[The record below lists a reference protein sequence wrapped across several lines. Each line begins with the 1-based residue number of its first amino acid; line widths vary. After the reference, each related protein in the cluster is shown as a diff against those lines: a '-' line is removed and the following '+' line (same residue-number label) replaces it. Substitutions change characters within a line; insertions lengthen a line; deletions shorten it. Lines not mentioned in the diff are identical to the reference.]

1 MKGKKR
7 FIIWMFPFFAAFLF
21 LLWQGKNLVMEEK
34 EEQQIWQVWAELPE
48 GEITEK
54 ILKSMKKFPGVERL
68 WTVLE
73 TEISVSVKEYRGS
86 SSLQGVDLK
95 DYPLTV
101 IQSAGKKN
109 LGNIPLLA
117 VGEDFFQQLQDVGEN
132 PVSKRQQVI
141 LRENLS
147 SLVVEI
153 QVLPEG
159 EQEEEAESIP
169 GEFLG
174 VVKER
179 GIYMEQEQMRQW
191 LENQGIHRGEVR
203 LFYGM
208 FKLVNGGFGF
218 EVMSKTAMDAYA
230 REYSK
235 AFDSSFSPWKNNYI
249 GMAKKTVIK
258 QALKYA
264 PLKTDFRKAL
274 SNDETIKKELS
285 EDMSEIHGEEIWEAE
300 YREAMA

>member
-7 FIIWMFPFFAAFLF
+7 FIIWMFPFFAAALF

-34 EEQQIWQVWAELPE
+34 EEQQVWQVWAELSE

-54 ILKSMKKFPGVERL
+54 MLKSMKKFPGVERL

-86 SSLQGVDLK
+86 FSLQGVDLK

-132 PVSKRQQVI
+132 PVSKRQQVV

-179 GIYMEQEQMRQW
+179 GIYMEQEQMRQC
-191 LENQGIHRGEVR
+191 LENQGIHPRLGKICLKIRG
-203 LFYGM
+203 
-208 FKLVNGGFGF
+208 
-218 EVMSKTAMDAYA
+218 KT
-230 REYSK
+230 
-235 AFDSSFSPWKNNYI
+235 N
-249 GMAKKTVIK
+249 VK
-258 QALKYA
+258 QAEQSLA
-264 PLKTDFRKAL
+264 QAGFTV
-274 SNDETIKKELS
+274 EKERVPQS
-285 EDMSEIHGEEIWEAE
+285 SSS
-300 YREAMA
+300 

>member
-68 WTVLE
+68 WTVLD

-191 LENQGIHRGEVR
+191 LENQGIHPRLRKICLKIRG
-203 LFYGM
+203 
-208 FKLVNGGFGF
+208 
-218 EVMSKTAMDAYA
+218 KT
-230 REYSK
+230 
-235 AFDSSFSPWKNNYI
+235 N
-249 GMAKKTVIK
+249 VK
-258 QALKYA
+258 QAEQSLA
-264 PLKTDFRKAL
+264 QAGFTV
-274 SNDETIKKELS
+274 EKERVPQS
-285 EDMSEIHGEEIWEAE
+285 SSS
-300 YREAMA
+300 

>member
-1 MKGKKR
+1 
-7 FIIWMFPFFAAFLF
+7 MFPFFAAALF

-34 EEQQIWQVWAELPE
+34 EEQQVWQVWAELPE

-54 ILKSMKKFPGVERL
+54 MLKSMKKFPGVERL

-86 SSLQGVDLK
+86 FSLQGVDLK

-117 VGEDFFQQLQDVGEN
+117 VGEVFFQQLQDVGEN
-132 PVSKRQQVI
+132 PVSKRQQVV

-179 GIYMEQEQMRQW
+179 GIYMEQEQMRQC
-191 LENQGIHRGEVR
+191 LENQGIHPRLGKICLKIRG
-203 LFYGM
+203 
-208 FKLVNGGFGF
+208 
-218 EVMSKTAMDAYA
+218 KT
-230 REYSK
+230 
-235 AFDSSFSPWKNNYI
+235 N
-249 GMAKKTVIK
+249 VK
-258 QALKYA
+258 QAEQSLA
-264 PLKTDFRKAL
+264 QAGFTV
-274 SNDETIKKELS
+274 EKKQIRQS
-285 EDMSEIHGEEIWEAE
+285 SSS
-300 YREAMA
+300 

>member
-7 FIIWMFPFFAAFLF
+7 FIIWMFPFFAAALF

-34 EEQQIWQVWAELPE
+34 EEQQVWQVWAELPE

-54 ILKSMKKFPGVERL
+54 MLKSMKKFPGVERL

-86 SSLQGVDLK
+86 FSLQGVDLK

-132 PVSKRQQVI
+132 PVSKRQQVV

-179 GIYMEQEQMRQW
+179 GIYMEQEQMRQC
-191 LENQGIHRGEVR
+191 LENQGIHPRLGKICLKIRG
-203 LFYGM
+203 
-208 FKLVNGGFGF
+208 
-218 EVMSKTAMDAYA
+218 KT
-230 REYSK
+230 
-235 AFDSSFSPWKNNYI
+235 N
-249 GMAKKTVIK
+249 VK
-258 QALKYA
+258 QAEQSLA
-264 PLKTDFRKAL
+264 QAGFTV
-274 SNDETIKKELS
+274 EKERVS
-285 EDMSEIHGEEIWEAE
+285 QSSSS
-300 YREAMA
+300 

>member
-7 FIIWMFPFFAAFLF
+7 FIIWMFPFFAAALF

-34 EEQQIWQVWAELPE
+34 EEQQVWQVWAELPE

-54 ILKSMKKFPGVERL
+54 MLKSMKKFPGVERL

-86 SSLQGVDLK
+86 FSLQGVDLK

-117 VGEDFFQQLQDVGEN
+117 VGEVFFQQLQDVGEN
-132 PVSKRQQVI
+132 PVSKRQQVV

-179 GIYMEQEQMRQW
+179 GIYMEQEQMRQC
-191 LENQGIHRGEVR
+191 LENQGIHPRLGKICLKIRG
-203 LFYGM
+203 
-208 FKLVNGGFGF
+208 
-218 EVMSKTAMDAYA
+218 KT
-230 REYSK
+230 
-235 AFDSSFSPWKNNYI
+235 N
-249 GMAKKTVIK
+249 VK
-258 QALKYA
+258 QAEQSLA
-264 PLKTDFRKAL
+264 QAGFTV
-274 SNDETIKKELS
+274 EKERVPQS
-285 EDMSEIHGEEIWEAE
+285 SSS
-300 YREAMA
+300 

>member
-7 FIIWMFPFFAAFLF
+7 FIIWMFPFFAAALF

-34 EEQQIWQVWAELPE
+34 EEQQVWQVWAELPE

-54 ILKSMKKFPGVERL
+54 MLKSMKKFPGVERL

-86 SSLQGVDLK
+86 FSLQGVELK

-109 LGNIPLLA
+109 MGNIPLLA

-132 PVSKRQQVI
+132 PVSKRQQVV

-179 GIYMEQEQMRQW
+179 GIYMEQEQMRQC
-191 LENQGIHRGEVR
+191 LENQGIHPRLGKICLKIRG
-203 LFYGM
+203 
-208 FKLVNGGFGF
+208 
-218 EVMSKTAMDAYA
+218 KT
-230 REYSK
+230 
-235 AFDSSFSPWKNNYI
+235 N
-249 GMAKKTVIK
+249 VK
-258 QALKYA
+258 QAEQSLA
-264 PLKTDFRKAL
+264 QAGFTV
-274 SNDETIKKELS
+274 EKERVPQS
-285 EDMSEIHGEEIWEAE
+285 SSS
-300 YREAMA
+300 

>member
-7 FIIWMFPFFAAFLF
+7 FIIWMFPFFAAALF

-34 EEQQIWQVWAELPE
+34 EEQQVWQVWAELPE

-54 ILKSMKKFPGVERL
+54 MLKSMKKFPGVERL

-86 SSLQGVDLK
+86 FSLQGVDLK

-132 PVSKRQQVI
+132 PVSKRQQVV

-179 GIYMEQEQMRQW
+179 GIYMVQEQMRQC
-191 LENQGIHRGEVR
+191 LENQGIHPRLGKICLKIRG
-203 LFYGM
+203 
-208 FKLVNGGFGF
+208 
-218 EVMSKTAMDAYA
+218 KT
-230 REYSK
+230 
-235 AFDSSFSPWKNNYI
+235 N
-249 GMAKKTVIK
+249 VK
-258 QALKYA
+258 QAEQSLA
-264 PLKTDFRKAL
+264 QAGFTV
-274 SNDETIKKELS
+274 EKERVPQS
-285 EDMSEIHGEEIWEAE
+285 SSS
-300 YREAMA
+300 

>member
-7 FIIWMFPFFAAFLF
+7 FIIWMFPFFAAALF

-34 EEQQIWQVWAELPE
+34 EEQQVWQVWAELPE

-54 ILKSMKKFPGVERL
+54 MLKSMKKFPGVERL

-86 SSLQGVDLK
+86 FSLQGVDLK

-117 VGEDFFQQLQDVGEN
+117 VGEVFFQQLQDVGEN
-132 PVSKRQQVI
+132 PVSKRQQVV

-159 EQEEEAESIP
+159 EQEEETESIP

-179 GIYMEQEQMRQW
+179 GIYMEQEQMRQC
-191 LENQGIHRGEVR
+191 LENQGIHPRLGKICLKIRG
-203 LFYGM
+203 
-208 FKLVNGGFGF
+208 
-218 EVMSKTAMDAYA
+218 KT
-230 REYSK
+230 
-235 AFDSSFSPWKNNYI
+235 N
-249 GMAKKTVIK
+249 VK
-258 QALKYA
+258 QAEQSLA
-264 PLKTDFRKAL
+264 QAGFTV
-274 SNDETIKKELS
+274 EKKQIRQS
-285 EDMSEIHGEEIWEAE
+285 SSS
-300 YREAMA
+300 

>member
-7 FIIWMFPFFAAFLF
+7 FIIWMFPFFAAALF

-34 EEQQIWQVWAELPE
+34 EEQQVWQVWAELPE

-54 ILKSMKKFPGVERL
+54 MLKSMKKFPGVERL

-86 SSLQGVDLK
+86 FSLQGVDLK

-117 VGEDFFQQLQDVGEN
+117 VGEVFFQQLQDVGEN
-132 PVSKRQQVI
+132 PVSKRQQVV

-179 GIYMEQEQMRQW
+179 GIYMEQEQMRQC
-191 LENQGIHRGEVR
+191 LENQGIHPRLGKICLKIRG
-203 LFYGM
+203 
-208 FKLVNGGFGF
+208 
-218 EVMSKTAMDAYA
+218 KT
-230 REYSK
+230 
-235 AFDSSFSPWKNNYI
+235 N
-249 GMAKKTVIK
+249 VK
-258 QALKYA
+258 QAEQSLA
-264 PLKTDFRKAL
+264 QAGFTV
-274 SNDETIKKELS
+274 EKKQIRQS
-285 EDMSEIHGEEIWEAE
+285 SSS
-300 YREAMA
+300 

>member
-7 FIIWMFPFFAAFLF
+7 FIIWMFPFFAAALF

-34 EEQQIWQVWAELPE
+34 EEQQVWQVWAELPE

-54 ILKSMKKFPGVERL
+54 MLKSMKKFPGVERL

-86 SSLQGVDLK
+86 FSLQGVDLK

-132 PVSKRQQVI
+132 PVSKRQQVV

-179 GIYMEQEQMRQW
+179 GIYMEQEQMRQC
-191 LENQGIHRGEVR
+191 LENQGIHPRLGKICLKIRG
-203 LFYGM
+203 
-208 FKLVNGGFGF
+208 
-218 EVMSKTAMDAYA
+218 KT
-230 REYSK
+230 
-235 AFDSSFSPWKNNYI
+235 N
-249 GMAKKTVIK
+249 VK
-258 QALKYA
+258 QAEQSLA
-264 PLKTDFRKAL
+264 QAGFTV
-274 SNDETIKKELS
+274 EKERVPQS
-285 EDMSEIHGEEIWEAE
+285 SSS
-300 YREAMA
+300 

>member
-7 FIIWMFPFFAAFLF
+7 FIIWMFPFFAAALF

-34 EEQQIWQVWAELPE
+34 EEQQVWQVWAELPE

-54 ILKSMKKFPGVERL
+54 MLKSMKKFPGVERL

-86 SSLQGVDLK
+86 FSLQGVDLK

-132 PVSKRQQVI
+132 PVSKRQQVV

-179 GIYMEQEQMRQW
+179 GIYMEQEQMRQC
-191 LENQGIHRGEVR
+191 LENQGIHPRLGKICLKIRGKTNAEQAEQS
-203 LFYGM
+203 LAQA
-208 FKLVNGGFGF
+208 GFTV
-218 EVMSKTAMDAYA
+218 EKERVPQ
-230 REYSK
+230 
-235 AFDSSFSPWKNNYI
+235 SSS
-249 GMAKKTVIK
+249 
-258 QALKYA
+258 
-264 PLKTDFRKAL
+264 
-274 SNDETIKKELS
+274 S
-285 EDMSEIHGEEIWEAE
+285 
-300 YREAMA
+300 

>member
-1 MKGKKR
+1 MDVSVFCR
-7 FIIWMFPFFAAFLF
+7 FPIS
-21 LLWQGKNLVMEEK
+21 LWQGKNLVMEEK

-191 LENQGIHRGEVR
+191 LENQGIHPRLRKICLKIRG
-203 LFYGM
+203 
-208 FKLVNGGFGF
+208 
-218 EVMSKTAMDAYA
+218 KT
-230 REYSK
+230 
-235 AFDSSFSPWKNNYI
+235 N
-249 GMAKKTVIK
+249 VK
-258 QALKYA
+258 QAEQSLA
-264 PLKTDFRKAL
+264 QAGFTV
-274 SNDETIKKELS
+274 EKERVPQS
-285 EDMSEIHGEEIWEAE
+285 SSS
-300 YREAMA
+300 

>member
-7 FIIWMFPFFAAFLF
+7 FTIWMFPFFAAFVF
-21 LLWQGKNLVMEEK
+21 LQWQGKNLVMEEK
-34 EEQQIWQVWAELPE
+34 EEQQVWKVWAELPE

-54 ILKSMKKFPGVERL
+54 MLKSIKKVPGVEHL

-73 TEISVSVKEYRGS
+73 TEISVSVKEYRGN

-101 IQSAGKKN
+101 IQSAGEKN
-109 LGNIPLLA
+109 LGNTPLLA

-132 PVSKRQQVI
+132 PVSKRQQVV

-191 LENQGIHRGEVR
+191 LENQGIHPR
-203 LFYGM
+203 LG
-208 FKLVNGGFGF
+208 KICLKICG
-218 EVMSKTAMDAYA
+218 KT
-230 REYSK
+230 
-235 AFDSSFSPWKNNYI
+235 N
-249 GMAKKTVIK
+249 VK
-258 QALKYA
+258 QAEQSLA
-264 PLKTDFRKAL
+264 QAGFTV
-274 SNDETIKKELS
+274 EKECVPQS
-285 EDMSEIHGEEIWEAE
+285 SSS
-300 YREAMA
+300 

>member
-7 FIIWMFPFFAAFLF
+7 FIIWMFPFFAAALF

-34 EEQQIWQVWAELPE
+34 EEQQVWQVWAELPE

-54 ILKSMKKFPGVERL
+54 MLKSMKKFPGVERL

-86 SSLQGVDLK
+86 FSLQGVDLK

-132 PVSKRQQVI
+132 PVSKRQQVV

-179 GIYMEQEQMRQW
+179 GIYMEQEQMRQC
-191 LENQGIHRGEVR
+191 LENQGIHPRLGKICLKIRG
-203 LFYGM
+203 
-208 FKLVNGGFGF
+208 
-218 EVMSKTAMDAYA
+218 KT
-230 REYSK
+230 
-235 AFDSSFSPWKNNYI
+235 N
-249 GMAKKTVIK
+249 VK
-258 QALKYA
+258 QAEQSLA
-264 PLKTDFRKAL
+264 QAGFTV
-274 SNDETIKKELS
+274 EKKQIRQS
-285 EDMSEIHGEEIWEAE
+285 SSS
-300 YREAMA
+300 

>member
-1 MKGKKR
+1 MDVSVFCRCPVSSVAGKKSGDGR
-7 FIIWMFPFFAAFLF
+7 KRGTAGLA
-21 LLWQGKNLVMEEK
+21 GV
-34 EEQQIWQVWAELPE
+34 
-48 GEITEK
+48 GRTSRGITEK
-54 ILKSMKKFPGVERL
+54 MLKSMKKFPGVERL

-86 SSLQGVDLK
+86 FSLQGVDLK

-132 PVSKRQQVI
+132 PVSKRQQVV

-179 GIYMEQEQMRQW
+179 GIYMEQEQMRQC
-191 LENQGIHRGEVR
+191 LENQGIHPRLGKICLKIRG
-203 LFYGM
+203 
-208 FKLVNGGFGF
+208 
-218 EVMSKTAMDAYA
+218 KT
-230 REYSK
+230 
-235 AFDSSFSPWKNNYI
+235 N
-249 GMAKKTVIK
+249 VK
-258 QALKYA
+258 QAEQSLA
-264 PLKTDFRKAL
+264 QAGFTV
-274 SNDETIKKELS
+274 EKERVPQS
-285 EDMSEIHGEEIWEAE
+285 SSS
-300 YREAMA
+300 

>member
-1 MKGKKR
+1 MDVSVFCRFPISSVAGKKSGDGR
-7 FIIWMFPFFAAFLF
+7 KRGTADLAGVGRTSRGRDYRKNIEKYEEISGGRASLDGSGDRNFCISKRIQGKFFFA
-21 LLWQGKNLVMEEK
+21 GGRS
-34 EEQQIWQVWAELPE
+34 E
-48 GEITEK
+48 G
-54 ILKSMKKFPGVERL
+54 L
-68 WTVLE
+68 
-73 TEISVSVKEYRGS
+73 
-86 SSLQGVDLK
+86 
-95 DYPLTV
+95 PLTV

-191 LENQGIHRGEVR
+191 LENQGIHPRLRKICLKIRG
-203 LFYGM
+203 
-208 FKLVNGGFGF
+208 
-218 EVMSKTAMDAYA
+218 KT
-230 REYSK
+230 
-235 AFDSSFSPWKNNYI
+235 N
-249 GMAKKTVIK
+249 VK
-258 QALKYA
+258 QAEQSLA
-264 PLKTDFRKAL
+264 QAGFTV
-274 SNDETIKKELS
+274 EKERVPQS
-285 EDMSEIHGEEIWEAE
+285 SSS
-300 YREAMA
+300 

>member
-7 FIIWMFPFFAAFLF
+7 FIIWMFPFFAAALF

-34 EEQQIWQVWAELPE
+34 EERQIWQVWAELPE

-191 LENQGIHRGEVR
+191 LENQGIHPRLRKICLKIRG
-203 LFYGM
+203 
-208 FKLVNGGFGF
+208 
-218 EVMSKTAMDAYA
+218 KT
-230 REYSK
+230 
-235 AFDSSFSPWKNNYI
+235 N
-249 GMAKKTVIK
+249 VK
-258 QALKYA
+258 QAEQSLA
-264 PLKTDFRKAL
+264 QAGFTV
-274 SNDETIKKELS
+274 EKERVPQS
-285 EDMSEIHGEEIWEAE
+285 SSS
-300 YREAMA
+300 

>member
-1 MKGKKR
+1 
-7 FIIWMFPFFAAFLF
+7 
-21 LLWQGKNLVMEEK
+21 
-34 EEQQIWQVWAELPE
+34 
-48 GEITEK
+48 
-54 ILKSMKKFPGVERL
+54 MKKFPGVERL

-86 SSLQGVDLK
+86 FSLQGVDLK

-132 PVSKRQQVI
+132 PVSKRQQVV

-179 GIYMEQEQMRQW
+179 GIYMEQEQMRQC
-191 LENQGIHRGEVR
+191 LENQGIHPRLGKICLKIRG
-203 LFYGM
+203 
-208 FKLVNGGFGF
+208 
-218 EVMSKTAMDAYA
+218 KT
-230 REYSK
+230 
-235 AFDSSFSPWKNNYI
+235 N
-249 GMAKKTVIK
+249 VK
-258 QALKYA
+258 QAEQSLA
-264 PLKTDFRKAL
+264 QAGFTV
-274 SNDETIKKELS
+274 EKERVPQS
-285 EDMSEIHGEEIWEAE
+285 SSS
-300 YREAMA
+300 

>member
-1 MKGKKR
+1 
-7 FIIWMFPFFAAFLF
+7 MFPFFAAALF

-34 EEQQIWQVWAELPE
+34 EEQQVWQVWAELPE

-54 ILKSMKKFPGVERL
+54 MLKSMKKFPGVERL

-86 SSLQGVDLK
+86 FSLQGVDLK

-132 PVSKRQQVI
+132 PVSKRQQVV

-179 GIYMEQEQMRQW
+179 GIYMEQEQMRQC
-191 LENQGIHRGEVR
+191 LENQGIHPRLGKICLKIRG
-203 LFYGM
+203 
-208 FKLVNGGFGF
+208 
-218 EVMSKTAMDAYA
+218 KT
-230 REYSK
+230 
-235 AFDSSFSPWKNNYI
+235 N
-249 GMAKKTVIK
+249 VK
-258 QALKYA
+258 QAEQSLA
-264 PLKTDFRKAL
+264 QAGFTV
-274 SNDETIKKELS
+274 EKERVS
-285 EDMSEIHGEEIWEAE
+285 QSSSS
-300 YREAMA
+300 

>member
-34 EEQQIWQVWAELPE
+34 EERQIWQVWAELPE

-159 EQEEEAESIP
+159 EQEEEAESIS

-191 LENQGIHRGEVR
+191 LENQGIHPRLRKICLKIRG
-203 LFYGM
+203 
-208 FKLVNGGFGF
+208 
-218 EVMSKTAMDAYA
+218 KT
-230 REYSK
+230 
-235 AFDSSFSPWKNNYI
+235 N
-249 GMAKKTVIK
+249 VK
-258 QALKYA
+258 QAEQSLA
-264 PLKTDFRKAL
+264 QAGFTV
-274 SNDETIKKELS
+274 EKERVPQS
-285 EDMSEIHGEEIWEAE
+285 SSS
-300 YREAMA
+300 

>member
-1 MKGKKR
+1 
-7 FIIWMFPFFAAFLF
+7 MFPFFAAALF

-34 EEQQIWQVWAELPE
+34 EEQQVWQVWAELPE

-54 ILKSMKKFPGVERL
+54 MLKSMKKFPGVERL

-86 SSLQGVDLK
+86 FSLQGVDLK

-132 PVSKRQQVI
+132 PVSKRQQVV

-179 GIYMEQEQMRQW
+179 GIYMEQEQMRQC
-191 LENQGIHRGEVR
+191 LENQGIHPRLGKICLKIRG
-203 LFYGM
+203 
-208 FKLVNGGFGF
+208 
-218 EVMSKTAMDAYA
+218 KT
-230 REYSK
+230 
-235 AFDSSFSPWKNNYI
+235 N
-249 GMAKKTVIK
+249 VK
-258 QALKYA
+258 QAEQSLA
-264 PLKTDFRKAL
+264 QAGFTV
-274 SNDETIKKELS
+274 EKERVPQS
-285 EDMSEIHGEEIWEAE
+285 SSS
-300 YREAMA
+300 

>member
-34 EEQQIWQVWAELPE
+34 EERQIWQVWAELPE

-153 QVLPEG
+153 L
-159 EQEEEAESIP
+159 STSR
-169 GEFLG
+169 
-174 VVKER
+174 R
-179 GIYMEQEQMRQW
+179 GA
-191 LENQGIHRGEVR
+191 GRG
-203 LFYGM
+203 G
-208 FKLVNGGFGF
+208 
-218 EVMSKTAMDAYA
+218 
-230 REYSK
+230 REYSGRISRGGK
-235 AFDSSFSPWKNNYI
+235 GEGDLYGAGTN
-249 GMAKKTVIK
+249 
-258 QALKYA
+258 A
-264 PLKTDFRKAL
+264 PVAGK
-274 SNDETIKKELS
+274 
-285 EDMSEIHGEEIWEAE
+285 
-300 YREAMA
+300 

>member
-179 GIYMEQEQMRQW
+179 GIYMEQEQMHQW
-191 LENQGIHRGEVR
+191 LENQGIHPRLRKICLKIRG
-203 LFYGM
+203 
-208 FKLVNGGFGF
+208 
-218 EVMSKTAMDAYA
+218 KT
-230 REYSK
+230 
-235 AFDSSFSPWKNNYI
+235 N
-249 GMAKKTVIK
+249 VK
-258 QALKYA
+258 QAEQSLA
-264 PLKTDFRKAL
+264 QAGFTV
-274 SNDETIKKELS
+274 EKERVPQS
-285 EDMSEIHGEEIWEAE
+285 SSS
-300 YREAMA
+300 

>member
-7 FIIWMFPFFAAFLF
+7 YITGMLPFFAAALF

-34 EEQQIWQVWAELPE
+34 EEQQVWQVWAELPE

-54 ILKSMKKFPGVERL
+54 MLKSMKKFPGVERL

-86 SSLQGVDLK
+86 FSLQGVDLK

-132 PVSKRQQVI
+132 PVSKRQQVV

-179 GIYMEQEQMRQW
+179 GIYMEQEQMRQC
-191 LENQGIHRGEVR
+191 LENQGIHPRLGKICLKIRG
-203 LFYGM
+203 
-208 FKLVNGGFGF
+208 
-218 EVMSKTAMDAYA
+218 KT
-230 REYSK
+230 
-235 AFDSSFSPWKNNYI
+235 N
-249 GMAKKTVIK
+249 VK
-258 QALKYA
+258 QAEQSLA
-264 PLKTDFRKAL
+264 QAGFTV
-274 SNDETIKKELS
+274 EKERVPQS
-285 EDMSEIHGEEIWEAE
+285 SSS
-300 YREAMA
+300 

>member
-1 MKGKKR
+1 
-7 FIIWMFPFFAAFLF
+7 MFPFFAAFLF

-191 LENQGIHRGEVR
+191 LENQGIHPRLRKICLKIRG
-203 LFYGM
+203 
-208 FKLVNGGFGF
+208 
-218 EVMSKTAMDAYA
+218 KT
-230 REYSK
+230 
-235 AFDSSFSPWKNNYI
+235 N
-249 GMAKKTVIK
+249 VK
-258 QALKYA
+258 QAEQSLA
-264 PLKTDFRKAL
+264 QAGFTV
-274 SNDETIKKELS
+274 EKERVPQS
-285 EDMSEIHGEEIWEAE
+285 SSS
-300 YREAMA
+300 

>member
-7 FIIWMFPFFAAFLF
+7 FIIWMFPFFAAALF
-21 LLWQGKNLVMEEK
+21 LQWQGKNLVMEEK
-34 EEQQIWQVWAELPE
+34 EEQQVWQVWAELPE

-54 ILKSMKKFPGVERL
+54 MLKSMKKFPGVERL

-86 SSLQGVDLK
+86 FSLQGVDLK

-132 PVSKRQQVI
+132 PVSKRQQVV

-179 GIYMEQEQMRQW
+179 GIYMEQEQMRQC
-191 LENQGIHRGEVR
+191 LENQGIHPRLGKICLKIRG
-203 LFYGM
+203 
-208 FKLVNGGFGF
+208 
-218 EVMSKTAMDAYA
+218 KT
-230 REYSK
+230 
-235 AFDSSFSPWKNNYI
+235 N
-249 GMAKKTVIK
+249 VK
-258 QALKYA
+258 QAEQSLA
-264 PLKTDFRKAL
+264 QAGFTV
-274 SNDETIKKELS
+274 EKKQIRQS
-285 EDMSEIHGEEIWEAE
+285 SSS
-300 YREAMA
+300 

>member
-7 FIIWMFPFFAAFLF
+7 FIIWMFPFFAAALF

-34 EEQQIWQVWAELPE
+34 EEQQVWQVWAELPE

-54 ILKSMKKFPGVERL
+54 MLKSMKKFPGVERL

-73 TEISVSVKEYRGS
+73 TEMSVSVKEYRGS
-86 SSLQGVDLK
+86 FSLQGVDLK

-132 PVSKRQQVI
+132 PVSKRQQVV

-179 GIYMEQEQMRQW
+179 GIYMEQEQMRQC
-191 LENQGIHRGEVR
+191 LENQGIHPRLGKICLKIRG
-203 LFYGM
+203 
-208 FKLVNGGFGF
+208 
-218 EVMSKTAMDAYA
+218 KT
-230 REYSK
+230 
-235 AFDSSFSPWKNNYI
+235 N
-249 GMAKKTVIK
+249 VK
-258 QALKYA
+258 QAEQSLA
-264 PLKTDFRKAL
+264 QAGFTV
-274 SNDETIKKELS
+274 EKERVPQS
-285 EDMSEIHGEEIWEAE
+285 SSS
-300 YREAMA
+300 

>member
-7 FIIWMFPFFAAFLF
+7 FIIWMFPFFAAALF

-34 EEQQIWQVWAELPE
+34 EEQQVWQVWAELPE

-54 ILKSMKKFPGVERL
+54 MLKSMKKFPGVERL

-86 SSLQGVDLK
+86 FSLQGVDLK

-132 PVSKRQQVI
+132 PVSKRQQVV

-174 VVKER
+174 VLKER
-179 GIYMEQEQMRQW
+179 GIYMEQEQMRQC
-191 LENQGIHRGEVR
+191 LENQGIHPRLGKICLKIRG
-203 LFYGM
+203 
-208 FKLVNGGFGF
+208 
-218 EVMSKTAMDAYA
+218 KT
-230 REYSK
+230 
-235 AFDSSFSPWKNNYI
+235 N
-249 GMAKKTVIK
+249 VK
-258 QALKYA
+258 QAEQSLA
-264 PLKTDFRKAL
+264 QAGFTV
-274 SNDETIKKELS
+274 EKERVPQS
-285 EDMSEIHGEEIWEAE
+285 SSS
-300 YREAMA
+300 

>member
-7 FIIWMFPFFAAFLF
+7 FIIWMFPFFSAFLF

-34 EEQQIWQVWAELPE
+34 EERQIWQVWAELPE

-191 LENQGIHRGEVR
+191 LENQGIHPRLRKICLKIRG
-203 LFYGM
+203 
-208 FKLVNGGFGF
+208 
-218 EVMSKTAMDAYA
+218 KT
-230 REYSK
+230 
-235 AFDSSFSPWKNNYI
+235 N
-249 GMAKKTVIK
+249 VK
-258 QALKYA
+258 QAEQSLA
-264 PLKTDFRKAL
+264 QAGFTV
-274 SNDETIKKELS
+274 EKERVPQS
-285 EDMSEIHGEEIWEAE
+285 SSS
-300 YREAMA
+300 

>member
-1 MKGKKR
+1 MPLSY
-7 FIIWMFPFFAAFLF
+7 F
-21 LLWQGKNLVMEEK
+21 LWQGKNLVMEEK
-34 EEQQIWQVWAELPE
+34 EERQIWQVWAELPE

-73 TEISVSVKEYRGS
+73 TEISVSAKEYRGS

-191 LENQGIHRGEVR
+191 LENQGIHPRLRKICLKIRG
-203 LFYGM
+203 
-208 FKLVNGGFGF
+208 
-218 EVMSKTAMDAYA
+218 KT
-230 REYSK
+230 
-235 AFDSSFSPWKNNYI
+235 N
-249 GMAKKTVIK
+249 VK
-258 QALKYA
+258 QAEQSLA
-264 PLKTDFRKAL
+264 QAGFTV
-274 SNDETIKKELS
+274 EKERVPQS
-285 EDMSEIHGEEIWEAE
+285 SSS
-300 YREAMA
+300 

>member
-7 FIIWMFPFFAAFLF
+7 FIIWMFPFFAAALF

-34 EEQQIWQVWAELPE
+34 EEQQVWQVWAELPE

-54 ILKSMKKFPGVERL
+54 MLKSMKKFPGVERL

-179 GIYMEQEQMRQW
+179 GIYMEQEQMRQC
-191 LENQGIHRGEVR
+191 LENQGIHPRLGKICLKIRG
-203 LFYGM
+203 
-208 FKLVNGGFGF
+208 
-218 EVMSKTAMDAYA
+218 KT
-230 REYSK
+230 
-235 AFDSSFSPWKNNYI
+235 N
-249 GMAKKTVIK
+249 VK
-258 QALKYA
+258 QAEQSLA
-264 PLKTDFRKAL
+264 QAGFTV
-274 SNDETIKKELS
+274 EKERVPQS
-285 EDMSEIHGEEIWEAE
+285 SSS
-300 YREAMA
+300 

>member
-7 FIIWMFPFFAAFLF
+7 FIIWMFPFFAAALF

-34 EEQQIWQVWAELPE
+34 EEQQVWQVWAELPE

-54 ILKSMKKFPGVERL
+54 MLKSMKKFPGVERL

-132 PVSKRQQVI
+132 PVSKRQQVV

-179 GIYMEQEQMRQW
+179 GIYMEQEQMRQC
-191 LENQGIHRGEVR
+191 LENQGIHPRLGKICLKIRG
-203 LFYGM
+203 
-208 FKLVNGGFGF
+208 
-218 EVMSKTAMDAYA
+218 KT
-230 REYSK
+230 
-235 AFDSSFSPWKNNYI
+235 N
-249 GMAKKTVIK
+249 VK
-258 QALKYA
+258 QAEQSLA
-264 PLKTDFRKAL
+264 QAGFTV
-274 SNDETIKKELS
+274 EKERVPQS
-285 EDMSEIHGEEIWEAE
+285 SSS
-300 YREAMA
+300 

>member
-7 FIIWMFPFFAAFLF
+7 FIIWMFPFFAAALF

-34 EEQQIWQVWAELPE
+34 EEQQVWQVWAELPE

-54 ILKSMKKFPGVERL
+54 MLKSMKKSPGVERL

-86 SSLQGVDLK
+86 FSLQGVDLK

-132 PVSKRQQVI
+132 PVSKRQQVV

-179 GIYMEQEQMRQW
+179 GIYMEQEQMRQC
-191 LENQGIHRGEVR
+191 LENQGIHPRLGKICLKIRG
-203 LFYGM
+203 
-208 FKLVNGGFGF
+208 
-218 EVMSKTAMDAYA
+218 KT
-230 REYSK
+230 
-235 AFDSSFSPWKNNYI
+235 N
-249 GMAKKTVIK
+249 VK
-258 QALKYA
+258 QAEQSLA
-264 PLKTDFRKAL
+264 QAGFTV
-274 SNDETIKKELS
+274 EKERVPQS
-285 EDMSEIHGEEIWEAE
+285 SSS
-300 YREAMA
+300 